1 MQFFNKLDK
10 PGQVQLENNFSYS
23 VDYNKENTR
32 CVAKLYQC
40 VKDKCDD
47 ENHKFFVSVELIGV
61 FEIVGPVTDEDKK
74 EIHVRTYQQV
84 FPYAEVLVKQVCA
97 AGGMP
102 NFMAAAPQDGPGP
115 CGHQQEKMRQAPGP
129 AGPALVFVFSS
140 SPSNVAPQERQ
151 WTVMRPFPRGT
162 RICWPQLGH
171 LK

>member
-1 MQFFNKLDK
+1 MTQLNMLSYKLQDMQFFNKLDK

-97 AGGMP
+97 AG
-102 NFMAAAPQDGPGP
+102 A
-115 CGHQQEKMRQAPGP
+115 C
-129 AGPALVFVFSS
+129 LIFS
-140 SPSNVAPQERQ
+140 
-151 WTVMRPFPRGT
+151 
-162 RICWPQLGH
+162 C
-171 LK
+171 

>member
-1 MQFFNKLDK
+1 MFGLS
-10 PGQVQLENNFSYS
+10 LIHIY
-23 VDYNKENTR
+23 YNKENTR

-102 NFMAAAPQDGPGP
+102 NFMLLRHKMDPDHRYFKCPN
-115 CGHQQEKMRQAPGP
+115 CGQQMR
-129 AGPALVFVFSS
+129 V
-140 SPSNVAPQERQ
+140 
-151 WTVMRPFPRGT
+151 PRGKG
-162 RICWPQLGH
+162 RITVHCRSCGATFEE
-171 LK
+171 KS